1 MVLLPAMNKKWILLL
16 LVLSLMGAGL
26 SLYSLNQHL
35 KFVETGQLQKSFCT
49 VSEHVDCDLMN
60 TSVYSEFSGIPVAGL
75 GLIFYVF
82 MILVALTGLKVKPSK
97 KSGLA
102 FAFFIS
108 FFSILVTLWMAYLSI
123 FQIKAVCLICMGM
136 YVTNLLIFIFLPM
149 AMGISWTDMPSTI
162 QHYFRALARKPN
174 ALGFKPHL
182 RLNLVFFFVVF
193 GTGILILHSIT
204 SQARETFARIQAE
217 KNNKGAE
224 EFSVDDLIDLHYSQP
239 ALPIQYGRHPFL
251 GNPNAKVVIIEFS
264 DFQCPY
270 CRVAAETLKANLAEY
285 KNDAVLY
292 YAFYPLDQACNPN
305 IKNKFHDKSCMAASA
320 SVCANKK
327 GKFWEMHD
335 AIFKNQSSLSAE
347 IIDKQASL
355 IGIDLAW
362 LHACMASPETKQTIL
377 GDIQLG
383 EKAKVEGTP
392 SIYLNGRKLNGWN
405 RKDFFKAV
413 IEEEITKTY

>member
-136 YVTNLLIFIFLPM
+136 YVTNLLIFIF
-149 AMGISWTDMPSTI
+149 
-162 QHYFRALARKPN
+162 
-174 ALGFKPHL
+174 
-182 RLNLVFFFVVF
+182 
-193 GTGILILHSIT
+193 
-204 SQARETFARIQAE
+204 
-217 KNNKGAE
+217 
-224 EFSVDDLIDLHYSQP
+224 
-239 ALPIQYGRHPFL
+239 
-251 GNPNAKVVIIEFS
+251 
-264 DFQCPY
+264 
-270 CRVAAETLKANLAEY
+270 
-285 KNDAVLY
+285 
-292 YAFYPLDQACNPN
+292 
-305 IKNKFHDKSCMAASA
+305 
-320 SVCANKK
+320 
-327 GKFWEMHD
+327 
-335 AIFKNQSSLSAE
+335 
-347 IIDKQASL
+347 
-355 IGIDLAW
+355 
-362 LHACMASPETKQTIL
+362 
-377 GDIQLG
+377 
-383 EKAKVEGTP
+383 
-392 SIYLNGRKLNGWN
+392 
-405 RKDFFKAV
+405 
-413 IEEEITKTY
+413 